1 MRPGSSPPLVSARPT
16 EDRAAADLLDL
27 AARWAD
33 LHPPESIHSAAVVHR
48 PWVRARGT
56 HRRGRVSGG
65 GGVLCRR
72 ARCRARGVHDLG
84 EAADGSRPRAAAPA
98 APAVGPGPR
107 RAGAGV
113 AGQAG
118 GGGHHPRHPDPDPRG
133 GRVGGCP
140 GRRRGREGRSRTAR
154 PARGG
159 GDQAVRAGRGGAVRP
174 RRVAEGRPPPRHHR
188 PRRGALRRDPAPRG
202 RDRHRRRPRPRPGP
216 RPGRGDP
223 QAALGSTLVA
233 RCPPGAGA
241 R

>member
-1 MRPGSSPPLVSARPT
+1 MRPGSSPPLVSARPP
-16 EDRAAADLLDL
+16 RIAL
-27 AARWAD
+27 
-33 LHPPESIHSAAVVHR
+33 R
-48 PWVRARGT
+48 PTCSTWP
-56 HRRGRVSGG
+56 RRGPTCTRRSRSTPPRRSPRVGASTRSPSPGAG
-65 GGVLCRR
+65 CPAVAEFCVAELGAVLGCLDD
-72 ARCRARGVHDLG
+72 GG

-98 APAVGPGPR
+98 APVVVPGPG

-113 AGQAG
+113 AGQVG

-133 GRVGGCP
+133 GRVGRRA

-174 RRVAEGRPPPRHHR
+174 RRVAEGRPPPRHDR
-188 PRRGALRRDPAPRG
+188 PRRGALRRDPAPGG

-216 RPGRGDP
+216 RPGGRDP
-223 QAALGSTLVA
+223 QAALGSTAVA
-233 RCPPGAGA
+233 RCPAGAGA